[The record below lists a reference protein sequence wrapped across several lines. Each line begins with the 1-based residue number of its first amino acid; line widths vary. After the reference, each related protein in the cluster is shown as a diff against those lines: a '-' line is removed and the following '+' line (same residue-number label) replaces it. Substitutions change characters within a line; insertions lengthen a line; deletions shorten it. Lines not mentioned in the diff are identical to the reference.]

1 MHAVSSFAGG
11 AEAGV
16 AAVAERTAPV
26 TLEGF
31 LAGIE
36 RRALRIA
43 QLGTGGDFDE
53 ALDCVQEAMIQ
64 LARHYAGRPA
74 AEWPPL
80 FYRILDNRL
89 RKWRYR
95 QLLRGRWLGRRVEA
109 RAEEDEEPLAALPAD
124 AAAGP
129 DAQLLQTQVRARVRA
144 ALMQLPPRQ
153 RQAFLLR
160 HWEGLSTAETAQAM
174 GCGEG
179 SVKTHLSRAIAA
191 LQPLLAQEGLTP

>member
-1 MHAVSSFAGG
+1 MSSAQTLL
-11 AEAGV
+11 
-16 AAVAERTAPV
+16 AAVTEPRPGPV
-26 TLEGF
+26 ATTLDGF

-64 LARHYAGRPA
+64 LSRHYAQRDP

-80 FYRILDNRL
+80 FHRILDNRL
-89 RKWRYR
+89 RKWRYK
-95 QLLRGRWLGRRVEA
+95 QLLRGRWLGRRIEA
-109 RAEEDEEPLAALPAD
+109 ATDEDEEPLDRLPAAD
-124 AAAGP
+124 QDSP
-129 DAQLLQTQVRARVRA
+129 DARLLQTQVRQRVQRA
-144 ALMQLPPRQ
+144 LQTLPQRQ

-174 GCGEG
+174 ACTEG
-179 SVKTHLSRAIAA
+179 SVKTHLSRAISA
-191 LQPLLAQEGLTP
+191 LKPLLAQEGLQA

>member
-1 MHAVSSFAGG
+1 MSP
-11 AEAGV
+11 AETAL
-16 AAVAERTAPV
+16 AAVPEPRLSPV
-26 TLEGF
+26 ATTLEGF

-64 LARHYAGRPA
+64 LSRHYAGRDP

-80 FYRILDNRL
+80 FHRILDNRL
-89 RKWRYR
+89 RKWRYK

-109 RAEEDEEPLAALPAD
+109 VEDDDEPLDLLPAAEQD
-124 AAAGP
+124 GP
-129 DAQLLQTQVRARVRA
+129 DAQLLQAQVRQRVQRA
-144 ALMQLPPRQ
+144 LQTLPHRQ

-174 GCGEG
+174 ACTEG
-179 SVKTHLSRAIAA
+179 SVKTHLSRAISA
-191 LQPLLAQEGLTP
+191 LKPLLTQEGLHS